1 MKLKVCGITNEADA
15 LAAAQAGVS
24 YLGYILNYTASP
36 RFVLPNTVRS
46 MIQRTKQLYP
56 TVQHVAVLVKP
67 TDQLVAEVE
76 QLDVDLLQIYG
87 AIPSNV
93 TKPIWQ
99 SEIGGVS
106 QPQSPLVTMLH
117 CDAGFGSGNT
127 LSLDVLTQLRPE
139 LPLVIAGGIT
149 VDNVREIIQLCQP
162 TVVDVN
168 SGVESVPGKK
178 DINKIYELRKL
189 ILQN

>member
-15 LAAAQAGVS
+15 LAAAQADVD
-24 YLGYILNYTASP
+24 YLGYILNYAASP
-36 RFVLPNTVRS
+36 RFVLPNTVRTI
-46 MIQRTKQLYP
+46 IQRTKQLYP
-56 TVQHVAVLVKP
+56 TVQHVGVLVNP
-67 TDQLVAEVE
+67 TDQLIVEVE
-76 QLDVDLLQIYG
+76 QLGVDLLQIYG
-87 AIPSNV
+87 DIPTNI

-99 SEIGGVS
+99 SEVGGVS
-106 QPQSPLVTMLH
+106 QPQSKLVTMLH

-127 LSLDVLTQLRPE
+127 LPLDLLKQLRPA

-168 SGVESVPGKK
+168 SGVESLLAG
-178 DINKIYELRKL
+178 
-189 ILQN
+189 

>member
-15 LAAAQAGVS
+15 LAAAQAGVD
-24 YLGYILNYTASP
+24 YLGYILNYAASP

-46 MIQRTKQLYP
+46 IIQRTKQLYP

-67 TDQLVAEVE
+67 TDQLIVEVE

-93 TKPIWQ
+93 TRPIWQ
-99 SEIGGVS
+99 SEVGGVS
-106 QPQSPLVTMLH
+106 QPQSQLVTMLH

-127 LSLDVLTQLRPE
+127 VPLDVLTQLYPE

-149 VDNVREIIQLCQP
+149 VDNVREIIQLCHP
-162 TVVDVN
+162 AVVDVN

-178 DINKIYELRKL
+178 DINKIYALQRL
-189 ILQN
+189 IF